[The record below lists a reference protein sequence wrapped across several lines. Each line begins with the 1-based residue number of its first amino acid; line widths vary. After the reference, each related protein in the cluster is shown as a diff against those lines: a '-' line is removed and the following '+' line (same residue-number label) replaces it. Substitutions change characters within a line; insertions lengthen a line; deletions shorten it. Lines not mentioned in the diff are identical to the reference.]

1 MDIPVCMTHSFFF
14 FGVGNVDH
22 LRQSWDI
29 RGWEVVAVLDFSG
42 LLMFFLLPFIVLV
55 VFLFL
60 SILIFSLLGILLG

>member
-1 MDIPVCMTHSFFF
+1 VHDSLFFF

-60 SILIFSLLGILLG
+60 SILIFSLPGILLG